1 MFDITFYKGVKMTED
16 IYDITIIGAG
26 PSGLFAG
33 FYAGMRKNKVQIIDS
48 LEIPGGQLTALY
60 PEKTIH
66 DVPGYFAV
74 KAETLVTDLV
84 KQTAQFGV
92 PIRLS
97 EKVVDITPTTDQGVY
112 QVTTTK
118 SSYLTKSVIIATG
131 NGSFAPKPLK
141 TDEPSDFDFSK
152 LGYSVTDKQQFAGKN
167 VAVAGGG
174 DSAIDLALMLSE
186 VAASVSLIH
195 RRDAFRA
202 HESSVDNLH
211 ASDVHVLTPVT
222 IRNISDHQEGLRI
235 ALSDDRE
242 LDVDHLIVQHGFL
255 SNNKDIRAWSVDLEM
270 KRQHFM
276 VDSHYQT
283 SCENIYAIGDT
294 ANYDGKLGL
303 IVEGFKEG
311 PHAVNQIMTKI
322 HSGKLTH
329 AHSTSL
335 F

>member
-1 MFDITFYKGVKMTED
+1 MTEN

-202 HESSVDNLH
+202 HESSVDKLH
-211 ASDVHVLTPVT
+211 ASDVHVVTPVT

-329 AHSTSL
+329 ADSTSL

>member
-1 MFDITFYKGVKMTED
+1 MTEN

-74 KAETLVTDLV
+74 KAETLVADLV

-97 EKVVDITPTTDQGVY
+97 EKVVDITPTETQGVY

-141 TDEPSDFDFSK
+141 TDEPAEFDDTK
-152 LGYSVTDKQQFAGKN
+152 LGYSVTDKQQYAGQS

-174 DSAIDLALMLSE
+174 DSAIDLALMLAE
-186 VAASVSLIH
+186 VAESVSLIH

-202 HESSVDNLH
+202 HESSVDKLQ
-211 ASDVHVLTPVT
+211 ASTVHVVTPVT
-222 IRNISDHQEGLRI
+222 IRSISDHQDGLRL

-242 LDVDHLIVQHGFL
+242 LEVDHLIVQHGFL
-255 SNNKDIRAWSVDLEM
+255 SNNKDIRAWSVNLEM

-322 HSGKLTH
+322 HEGKLSH

>member
-1 MFDITFYKGVKMTED
+1 MTEN

-202 HESSVDNLH
+202 HESSVDKLH

-270 KRQHFM
+270 MRQHFM

>member
-1 MFDITFYKGVKMTED
+1 MTEN

-174 DSAIDLALMLSE
+174 DSAIDLALMFSE

-202 HESSVDNLH
+202 HESSVDKLH

>member
-1 MFDITFYKGVKMTED
+1 MTEN

-202 HESSVDNLH
+202 HESSVDKLH

-329 AHSTSL
+329 AHSSSL

>member
-1 MFDITFYKGVKMTED
+1 MTEN

-97 EKVVDITPTTDQGVY
+97 EKVVDITPSSDQCVY
-112 QVTTTK
+112 QVTTTR
-118 SSYLTKSVIIATG
+118 SSDLAKGGIIATG

-202 HESSVDNLH
+202 HESSVDKLH

>member
-1 MFDITFYKGVKMTED
+1 MTEN

-186 VAASVSLIH
+186 VAASVNLIH

-202 HESSVDNLH
+202 HESSVDKLH

>member
-1 MFDITFYKGVKMTED
+1 MTEN

-202 HESSVDNLH
+202 HESSVDKLH

>member
-1 MFDITFYKGVKMTED
+1 MTEN

-202 HESSVDNLH
+202 HESSVDKLH

-222 IRNISDHQEGLRI
+222 IRNIADHQEGLRI

-283 SCENIYAIGDT
+283 SCDNIYAIGDT

>member
-1 MFDITFYKGVKMTED
+1 MTEN

-26 PSGLFAG
+26 PSGLFSG

-202 HESSVDNLH
+202 HESSVDKLH
-211 ASDVHVLTPVT
+211 ASDVHVVTPVT

>member
-1 MFDITFYKGVKMTED
+1 MTEN

-74 KAETLVTDLV
+74 KAETLVADLV

-97 EKVVDITPTTDQGVY
+97 EKVVDITPTENQGVY

-118 SSYLTKSVIIATG
+118 SSYLTKAVIIATG

-202 HESSVDNLH
+202 HESSVDKLH
-211 ASDVHVLTPVT
+211 ASDVHVVTPVT

>member
-1 MFDITFYKGVKMTED
+1 MTED

-202 HESSVDNLH
+202 HESSVDKLH
-211 ASDVHVLTPVT
+211 ASDVHVVTPVT

>member
-1 MFDITFYKGVKMTED
+1 MTEN

-202 HESSVDNLH
+202 HESSVDKLH
-211 ASDVHVLTPVT
+211 ASDVHIVTPVT

>member
-1 MFDITFYKGVKMTED
+1 MTEN

-74 KAETLVTDLV
+74 KAETLVADLV

-97 EKVVDITPTTDQGVY
+97 EKVTDITPTAEHGIY

-141 TDEPSDFDFSK
+141 TDEPSDFDDTK
-152 LGYSVTDKQQFAGKN
+152 LSYSVTDKQQYAGQT

-174 DSAIDLALMLSE
+174 DSAIDLALMLAE

-195 RRDAFRA
+195 RREAFRA
-202 HESSVDNLH
+202 HESSVDKLQ
-211 ASDVHVLTPVT
+211 ASSVHVVTPVT
-222 IRNISDHQEGLRI
+222 IRSISDHQEGLRL

-242 LDVDHLIVQHGFL
+242 LEVDHLIVQHGFL
-255 SNNKDIRAWSVDLEM
+255 SNNKDIRAWSVNLEM

-276 VDSHYQT
+276 VDRHYQT
-283 SCENIYAIGDT
+283 SCDNIYAIGDT

-311 PHAVNQIMTKI
+311 PHAVNQIMMKI
-322 HSGKLTH
+322 HSGKLSH

>member
-1 MFDITFYKGVKMTED
+1 MTEN

-202 HESSVDNLH
+202 HESSVDKLH
-211 ASDVHVLTPVT
+211 AYDVHVLTPVT

>member
-1 MFDITFYKGVKMTED
+1 MTEN

-118 SSYLTKSVIIATG
+118 SSYMTKSVIIATG

-202 HESSVDNLH
+202 HESSVDKLH
-211 ASDVHVLTPVT
+211 ASDVHVVTPVT

>member
-1 MFDITFYKGVKMTED
+1 MTEN

-202 HESSVDNLH
+202 HESSVDKLH

-222 IRNISDHQEGLRI
+222 IRNISDRQEGLRI

>member
-1 MFDITFYKGVKMTED
+1 MTEN

-33 FYAGMRKNKVQIIDS
+33 FYAGMRKNKVHIIDS

-74 KAETLVTDLV
+74 KAETLVADLV

-97 EKVVDITPTTDQGVY
+97 EKVVDITPTETQGVY

-141 TDEPSDFDFSK
+141 TDEPSEFDDTK
-152 LGYSVTDKQQFAGKN
+152 LGYSVTDKQQYAGQS

-174 DSAIDLALMLSE
+174 DSAIDLALMLAE
-186 VAASVSLIH
+186 VAESVSLIH

-202 HESSVDNLH
+202 HESSVDKLQ
-211 ASDVHVLTPVT
+211 ASTVHVVTPVT
-222 IRNISDHQEGLRI
+222 IRSISDHQDGLRL

-242 LDVDHLIVQHGFL
+242 LEVDHLIVQHGFL
-255 SNNKDIRAWSVDLEM
+255 SNNKDIRAWSVNLEM

-322 HSGKLTH
+322 HEGKLSH
-329 AHSTSL
+329 ARSTSL

>member
-1 MFDITFYKGVKMTED
+1 MTED

-48 LEIPGGQLTALY
+48 LEVPGGQLTALY

-74 KAETLVTDLV
+74 KAETLVADLV

-97 EKVVDITPTTDQGVY
+97 EKVVDITPTENQGVY

-118 SSYLTKSVIIATG
+118 SSYLTKAVIIATG

-152 LGYSVTDKQQFAGKN
+152 LGYSVTDKQQFASKN
-167 VAVAGGG
+167 VAVSGGG

-186 VAASVSLIH
+186 VASSVSLIH

-202 HESSVDNLH
+202 HESSVDKLH
-211 ASDVHVLTPVT
+211 VSDVHVVTPVT
-222 IRNISDHQEGLRI
+222 IRSISDCQEGLRI

-242 LDVDHLIVQHGFL
+242 LEVDHLIVQHGFL
-255 SNNKDIRAWSVDLEM
+255 SNNKDIRAWSVNLEM

-283 SCENIYAIGDT
+283 RCDNIYAIGDT

-322 HSGKLTH
+322 HSGKLSH

>member
-1 MFDITFYKGVKMTED
+1 MTEN

-33 FYAGMRKNKVQIIDS
+33 FYTGMRKNKVQIIDS

-202 HESSVDNLH
+202 HESSVDKLH

>member
-1 MFDITFYKGVKMTED
+1 MTEN

-202 HESSVDNLH
+202 HESSVDKLH
-211 ASDVHVLTPVT
+211 ASDVHVVTPVT

-322 HSGKLTH
+322 HEGKLSH

>member
-1 MFDITFYKGVKMTED
+1 MTKE

-48 LEIPGGQLTALY
+48 LEVPGGQLTALY

-74 KAETLVTDLV
+74 KAETLVADLV
-84 KQTAQFGV
+84 KQTAQFCV

-97 EKVVDITPTTDQGVY
+97 EKVVDITPTENQGVY

-118 SSYLTKSVIIATG
+118 SSYLTKAVIIATG

-141 TDEPSDFDFSK
+141 TDEPSEFDDTK
-152 LGYSVTDKQQFAGKN
+152 LGYSVTDKQQYAGKT

-202 HESSVDNLH
+202 HESSVDKLH
-211 ASDVHVLTPVT
+211 ASDVHVVTPVT
-222 IRNISDHQEGLRI
+222 IRSISDYQEGLRI

-242 LDVDHLIVQHGFL
+242 LEVDHLIVQHGFL
-255 SNNKDIRAWSVDLEM
+255 SNNKDIRAWSVNLEM

-322 HSGKLTH
+322 HSGKLSH

>member
-1 MFDITFYKGVKMTED
+1 MTED

-48 LEIPGGQLTALY
+48 LEVPGGQLTALY

-74 KAETLVTDLV
+74 KAETLVADLV

-97 EKVVDITPTTDQGVY
+97 EKVVDITPTENQGVY

-118 SSYLTKSVIIATG
+118 SSYLTKAVIIATG

-141 TDEPSDFDFSK
+141 TDEPSEFDDTK
-152 LGYSVTDKQQFAGKN
+152 LGYSVTDKQQYAGKT

-174 DSAIDLALMLSE
+174 VSAIDLALMLSE

-202 HESSVDNLH
+202 HESSVDKLH
-211 ASDVHVLTPVT
+211 ASDVHVVTPVT
-222 IRNISDHQEGLRI
+222 IRSISDYQEGLRI

-242 LDVDHLIVQHGFL
+242 LEVDHLIVQHGFL
-255 SNNKDIRAWSVDLEM
+255 SNNKDIRAWSVNLEM

-322 HSGKLTH
+322 HSGKLSH

>member
-1 MFDITFYKGVKMTED
+1 
-16 IYDITIIGAG
+16 
-26 PSGLFAG
+26 
-33 FYAGMRKNKVQIIDS
+33 MRKNKVQIIDS

-202 HESSVDNLH
+202 HESSVDKLH

>member
-1 MFDITFYKGVKMTED
+1 MTEN

-141 TDEPSDFDFSK
+141 TDEPSDVDFSK

-202 HESSVDNLH
+202 HESSVDKLH
-211 ASDVHVLTPVT
+211 ASDVHVVTPVT

>member
-1 MFDITFYKGVKMTED
+1 MTEN

-97 EKVVDITPTTDQGVY
+97 EKVVDITPSTDQGVY

-202 HESSVDNLH
+202 HESSVDKLH

-255 SNNKDIRAWSVDLEM
+255 SNSKDIRAWSVDLEM

>member
-1 MFDITFYKGVKMTED
+1 MKEN

-202 HESSVDNLH
+202 HESSVDKLH

>member
-1 MFDITFYKGVKMTED
+1 MTEN

-202 HESSVDNLH
+202 HESSIDKLH

>member
-1 MFDITFYKGVKMTED
+1 MTEN

-202 HESSVDNLH
+202 HESSVDKLH
-211 ASDVHVLTPVT
+211 ASDVHVETPVT

>member
-1 MFDITFYKGVKMTED
+1 MTEN

-131 NGSFAPKPLK
+131 KGSFAPKPLK

-202 HESSVDNLH
+202 HESSVDKLH

>member
-1 MFDITFYKGVKMTED
+1 MTED

-48 LEIPGGQLTALY
+48 LEVPGGQLTALY

-74 KAETLVTDLV
+74 KAETLVADLV
-84 KQTAQFGV
+84 KQTAQFCV

-97 EKVVDITPTTDQGVY
+97 EKVVDITPTENQGVY

-118 SSYLTKSVIIATG
+118 SSYLTKAVIIATG

-141 TDEPSDFDFSK
+141 TDEPSEFDDTK
-152 LGYSVTDKQQFAGKN
+152 LGYSVTDKQQYAGKT

-202 HESSVDNLH
+202 HESSVDKLH
-211 ASDVHVLTPVT
+211 ASDVHVVTPVT
-222 IRNISDHQEGLRI
+222 IRSISDYQKGLRI

-242 LDVDHLIVQHGFL
+242 LEVDHLIVQHGFL
-255 SNNKDIRAWSVDLEM
+255 SNNKDIRAWSVNLEM

-322 HSGKLTH
+322 HSGKLSH

>member
-1 MFDITFYKGVKMTED
+1 MTEN

-202 HESSVDNLH
+202 HESSVDKLH
-211 ASDVHVLTPVT
+211 ASDVHVVTPVT

-329 AHSTSL
+329 EHSTSL

>member
-1 MFDITFYKGVKMTED
+1 MTEN

-202 HESSVDNLH
+202 HESSVDKLH

-255 SNNKDIRAWSVDLEM
+255 SNNKDIRAWSVDLAL

>member
-1 MFDITFYKGVKMTED
+1 MTEN

-174 DSAIDLALMLSE
+174 YSAIDLALMLSE
-186 VAASVSLIH
+186 VAAPVSLIH

-202 HESSVDNLH
+202 HESSVDKLH

>member
-1 MFDITFYKGVKMTED
+1 MTEN

-26 PSGLFAG
+26 PSGLFSG

-202 HESSVDNLH
+202 HESSVDKLH

>member
-1 MFDITFYKGVKMTED
+1 MTEN

-202 HESSVDNLH
+202 HESSVDKLH

-311 PHAVNQIMTKI
+311 PHAVNQIMSKI

>member
-1 MFDITFYKGVKMTED
+1 MTEN

-202 HESSVDNLH
+202 HESSVDKLH

-322 HSGKLTH
+322 HSGKLSH